1 MIKLNSLQDI
11 MILEKKQIG
20 VGASGNV
27 FKVFHKASKK
37 ILALKHI
44 DILKFKKI
52 ECQNL
57 RNEILFHS
65 KLGHENI
72 IKFHDSLQ
80 IKNFVFL
87 LTEYAENGNLVS
99 QSRSKKKLSVKSA
112 LNYFYQ
118 ITKGVEYMHKQKVIH
133 RDLKPENILLSKNN
147 EIKICD
153 FGLSCTL
160 EQKTSQK

>member
-1 MIKLNSLQDI
+1 

-20 VGASGNV
+20 TGASGNV

-37 ILALKHI
+37 TLALKHI
-44 DILKFKKI
+44 DIVKFKKI
-52 ECQNL
+52 ECENL
-57 RNEILFHS
+57 RNEILVHS
-65 KLGHENI
+65 TLSHEHI

-80 IKNFVFL
+80 IKNFVFM

-99 QSRSKKKLSVKSA
+99 KSRSSKRLPVSVA

-118 ITKGVEYMHKQKVIH
+118 ITKGVEYLHQQNIMH
-133 RDLKPENILLSKNN
+133 RDLKPENILLCKDNQ
-147 EIKICD
+147 IKICD

-160 EQKTSQK
+160 DQKETQK